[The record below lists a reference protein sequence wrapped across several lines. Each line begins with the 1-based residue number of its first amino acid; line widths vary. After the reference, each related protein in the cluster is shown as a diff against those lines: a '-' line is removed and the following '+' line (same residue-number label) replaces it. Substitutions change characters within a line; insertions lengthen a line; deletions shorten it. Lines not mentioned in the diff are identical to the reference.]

1 MSPALQ
7 VEQAAR
13 LHRAEVR
20 WLAHCAQRLRD
31 AAIQQPAG
39 PPARAEDEER
49 TR

>member
-13 LHRAEVR
+13 LHRAEAR
-20 WLAHCAQRLRD
+20 WLAQCAQRLHE
-31 AAIQQPAG
+31 AAVEQPAG
-39 PPARAEDEER
+39 PPARAEDEQG